1 MTLARCRKCG
11 KIASTAAKSCPHC
24 GVRNPTRKPVSPF
37 IKLAVAFTGT
47 ALLLGVVESSGL
59 RTMLGQAK
67 IDLPRIPLAVA
78 APVAE
83 SPGKKREKHR
93 FAVTAAVASTLK
105 ESMDNPGSLVWETIL
120 SDDDANVI
128 CIEYRV
134 KDSQGEYSRE
144 YITYAEGRSSEA
156 PEDWNKYCAGKK
168 LNDMIRVKDTV

>member
-1 MTLARCRKCG
+1 
-11 KIASTAAKSCPHC
+11 
-24 GVRNPTRKPVSPF
+24 
-37 IKLAVAFTGT
+37 
-47 ALLLGVVESSGL
+47 
-59 RTMLGQAK
+59 MLGQAK

-78 APVAE
+78 ASVAE